1 MNPTT
6 YPYFKQFP
14 ENDSHEKLFPEN
26 NSYFKQFP
34 ENDSHEKLFWK

>member
-1 MNPTT
+1 MFPENN
-6 YPYFKQFP
+6 PYFKQFP